1 MYRNDPMRKGVAGLV
16 MLGRGLG
23 QAWIPKRHETGHTA
37 ATAHLPFHAYEGR
50 IKRVTAQFQAQ
61 KRTATV

>member
-1 MYRNDPMRKGVAGLV
+1 MYRNDAMREGMAGLV

-23 QAWIPKRHETGHTA
+23 QAWIPKRHGTGHTA
-37 ATAHLPFHAYEGR
+37 GTAHLPLHACERR